1 MLTERLSQAFISTSN
16 LLRVARNVFSPA
28 GSYPKKASGV
38 IYSPSEW
45 SGGAINGFLFVS
57 HEVDSAYNRILFGD
71 PIDGK
76 AFNGFL
82 FVSCGADFA
91 YNRILFDGLIA
102 GKAFN
107 RFLFVSR
114 GADSAYNRILFGGPI
129 AGKAFNGFLFV
140 SRGVDSAYNRI
151 LFGGHAPQGAPLLL
165 SMDGP
170 FLSVAPIYIMYRSSG
185 EKVVRFFRWVC
196 LSVTNKGLHLRCIKQ
211 KRDDSNNQIPS
222 DDERHSPQSCE
233 KYHAFTAT
241 TAPWLPIDFQ
251 FAMP

>member
-1 MLTERLSQAFISTSN
+1 MISERLSQAFISVSN
-16 LLRVARNVFSPA
+16 LLRFARNVFSPA
-28 GSYPKKASGV
+28 GSYPKKASGI

-45 SGGAINGFLFVS
+45 PGRAI
-57 HEVDSAYNRILFGD
+57 H
-71 PIDGK
+71 
-76 AFNGFL
+76 
-82 FVSCGADFA
+82 
-91 YNRILFDGLIA
+91 
-102 GKAFN
+102 

-114 GADSAYNRILFGGPI
+114 GADSAYNRILFGGPVD
-129 AGKAFNGFLFV
+129 GKAFNGFLFV
-140 SRGVDSAYNRI
+140 SRGADSAYNRI

-170 FLSVAPIYIMYRSSG
+170 FLSVAPIYIMYRGSG

-222 DDERHSPQSCE
+222 DDELHSPQSCE
-233 KYHAFTAT
+233 KHHAFTAT

>member
-1 MLTERLSQAFISTSN
+1 MPTEWLSQAFISVSN

-38 IYSPSEW
+38 IYSPSKW
-45 SGGAINGFLFVS
+45 LGGAINGFLFVS
-57 HEVDSAYNRILFGD
+57 HE
-71 PIDGK
+71 
-76 AFNGFL
+76 
-82 FVSCGADFA
+82 
-91 YNRILFDGLIA
+91 
-102 GKAFN
+102 
-107 RFLFVSR
+107 
-114 GADSAYNRILFGGPI
+114 ADSAYNRILFGGPI
-129 AGKAFNGFLFV
+129 AGKAFNGFLFISREVESAYNRILFGGLMDGKAFNRFLFV

-165 SMDGP
+165 SMGGP
-170 FLSVAPIYIMYRSSG
+170 FLSVAPIYIMYRGSG
-185 EKVVRFFRWVC
+185 EKVVRFFCWVC

-222 DDERHSPQSCE
+222 DDELHSPQSCE
-233 KYHAFTAT
+233 KDHALMAT